1 MIRPPYSDENFA
13 NWESSAAGFREDDE
27 RWVFV
32 PPAENVFTVFPGK
45 FALLAQTNLANLLL
59 V

>member
-1 MIRPPYSDENFA
+1 MIRPPYSDEKLA
-13 NWESSAAGFREDDE
+13 NWESSAAGFREHDE

-45 FALLAQTNLANLLL
+45 FTSRYTRYLLTVFGL
-59 V
+59 